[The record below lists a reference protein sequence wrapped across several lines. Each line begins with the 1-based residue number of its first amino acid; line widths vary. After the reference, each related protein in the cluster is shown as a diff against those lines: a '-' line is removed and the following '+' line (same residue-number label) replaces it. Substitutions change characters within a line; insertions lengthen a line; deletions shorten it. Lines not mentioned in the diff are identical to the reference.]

1 MQKEKGVKMN
11 WKNRLTNYNF
21 WISIVSAV
29 LLILQAFEFHFD
41 IMYINEIATAVLGLL
56 VVIGIINDPTKSV
69 QKKEENT
76 SNSEKEQAVNLKN
89 SDEVLETITNV
100 ESESLEE
107 ENAIE
112 EQNTLIKNLDITDEE
127 NLINNLH
134 KIEESLTL
142 NEQQNFP
149 INKQDEIATINS
161 ENDYENIVKNIESGI
176 SNGKVDKQKIFQS
189 LLNLLEKCNKNAKNN
204 DFLENFQKNSNF
216 LNQNLNDEN
225 NFNASDILE
234 NQIKCDLNSFNESKT
249 EDKNDTISEQKECL
263 NSEQDNSCNTSV
275 SFNIVN

>member
-76 SNSEKEQAVNLKN
+76 SNSEEEQTVNSKN
-89 SDEVLETITNV
+89 SDEVLETVTNA
-100 ESESLEE
+100 ESECL
-107 ENAIE
+107 E

-134 KIEESLTL
+134 KIEESLAL

-161 ENDYENIVKNIESGI
+161 EDDYENIVKNIVSEI
-176 SNGKVDKQKIFQS
+176 SNGKIDEQKFFQS

-204 DFLENFQKNSNF
+204 DFLENFQKNSDF
-216 LNQNLNDEN
+216 LNQNAKDDDNSNVVGET
-225 NFNASDILE
+225 LE
-234 NQIKCDLNSFNESKT
+234 NQTVFDLNSFNESKT
-249 EDKNDTISEQKECL
+249 EDKIDTISDQKECL